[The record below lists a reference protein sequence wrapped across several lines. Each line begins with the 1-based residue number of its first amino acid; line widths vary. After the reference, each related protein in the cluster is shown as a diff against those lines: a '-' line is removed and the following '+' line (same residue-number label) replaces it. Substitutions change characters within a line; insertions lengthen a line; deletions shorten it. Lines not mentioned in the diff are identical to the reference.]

1 MKHIDAY
8 IFRKFIGTF
17 FFSISL
23 LMILVIVVD
32 LSENIDTFIKH
43 NAPWQQVAFK
53 HYLTSIPY
61 FINLFI
67 YLFTF
72 ISVVFFT
79 SKMAGHTEI
88 IAILSSGISFWR
100 FLVPYMAAAI
110 LLAIMSLYFGN
121 FLIPKTNVI
130 RLEFK
135 NEYMENLTKSA
146 GRNIHVQIGKGEYV
160 YVESYNVKS
169 SVGYN
174 FSLEK
179 YDGTEL
185 KYKLVSDIIRLDTT
199 SGNPNLWHI
208 GNFYERTLGPNS
220 ETLRQGSGLDTVINL
235 VPSDLYKVK
244 EDYQLM
250 NYYELNEQIASMKS
264 KGVEGVKVYEVE
276 KHQRMSAPGAIII
289 LTLIGAALSSRKM
302 RGGMGAHLVLGI
314 IIAFSYILL
323 MQVSKVFAVSGNL
336 SPFMAAWLPNFI
348 YCILAIYFLKKAP
361 K

>member
-1 MKHIDAY
+1 M
-8 IFRKFIGTF
+8 
-17 FFSISL
+17 
-23 LMILVIVVD
+23 
-32 LSENIDTFIKH
+32 
-43 NAPWQQVAFK
+43 
-53 HYLTSIPY
+53 
-61 FINLFI
+61 
-67 YLFTF
+67 
-72 ISVVFFT
+72 
-79 SKMAGHTEI
+79 
-88 IAILSSGISFWR
+88 
-100 FLVPYMAAAI
+100 
-110 LLAIMSLYFGN
+110 
-121 FLIPKTNVI
+121 
-130 RLEFK
+130 
-135 NEYMENLTKSA
+135 
-146 GRNIHVQIGKGEYV
+146 
-160 YVESYNVKS
+160 ESYNVKS